1 MGYYRSLYVGPA
13 LKLSKPN
20 EPEIA
25 HYTYFDQVSEKF
37 DREDTFAILQR
48 HVGGC
53 KRGETWVCANAK
65 GIGSAKEISTD
76 PVFCLSNIDIEGE
89 KTALVE
95 KYAKEIAILEQY
107 YGQVEV
113 DWVIVV
119 DGA

>member
-20 EPEIA
+20 EPKIA
-25 HYTYFDQVSEKF
+25 HYFDQVSEKF
-37 DREDTFAILQR
+37 DREDTFEILQR

-53 KRGETWVCANAK
+53 KKGETWVYAN
-65 GIGSAKEISTD
+65 GIGSEKEISAD
-76 PVFCLSNIDIEGE
+76 PVFCLNNIDIEGE

-95 KYAKEIAILEQY
+95 KYAKEIAILEQH
-107 YGQVEV
+107 YGKVEV

>member
-1 MGYYRSLYVGPA
+1 MGYYRTLYVGPA

-20 EPEIA
+20 EPKIA
-25 HYTYFDQVSEKF
+25 HYTYFDQVALKF
-37 DREDTFAILQR
+37 DREDTFQILQR

-53 KRGETWVCANAK
+53 RKNETWVFANGM
-65 GIGSAKEISTD
+65 GIDKAIDAD
-76 PVFCLSNIDIEGE
+76 PVYCLSEIDIEGE
-89 KTALVE
+89 KKLLVE
-95 KYAKEIAILEQY
+95 KYAKEIAILEQH